1 MIKNLENKMEKTQ
14 ESINKDLEELKSKR
28 TETHNTTT
36 EIKNTLAGINS
47 RISEAEWVSE
57 LEDKMVEMTSE
68 EQNKVKRM
76 KIKDAM
82 RLDINYKK
90 KTNMEIKKHI
100 SK

>member
-1 MIKNLENKMEKTQ
+1 
-14 ESINKDLEELKSKR
+14 
-28 TETHNTTT
+28 
-36 EIKNTLAGINS
+36 
-47 RISEAEWVSE
+47 
-57 LEDKMVEMTSE
+57 MTSE